1 MNARKRIFLLILIM
15 VTSSLFVAGI
25 AIVML
30 YGTAYGEQKDRLI
43 ETVRSQARLVE
54 AIARFNAVN
63 NKDYPAGPLTA
74 TLSQIIEAHINYKHS
89 GKTTDFSL
97 AQKAADKM
105 IFLLKHRHG
114 EEDPEYHDLNTVSV
128 NSKLAEPMRQAL
140 LGHSGTVVGLD
151 YRGEKVLAA
160 YEPLAGLNWG
170 IVAKTNLASV
180 RAPFVKTGLLAILIT
195 GLFVSAGTA
204 LFFRISNPMIQ
215 LLEKRAVELT
225 KLNLNLNQEID
236 ERKRAERELQKAHNE
251 LEIRVEE
258 RTKELSK
265 ANLLLN
271 EEMNERKRVEKQLQ
285 KSKSMLQ
292 KVFDGISEPLILLD
306 SDLTVKM
313 LNTAASKYYRAEYQQ
328 VIGKPCHQ
336 AFNARSN
343 PCEGCDIPSVIETS
357 TKVTFERNSLI
368 RPERLEQ
375 VVVYPIKEKN
385 SKTPTVI
392 VRISDITEARFL
404 EEKLIQS
411 EKLASLGLLVAG
423 IAHEINNPN
432 NFITFNIPIMRDYIG
447 HLIKIADEYAEEQKD
462 FELFNMPYLDF
473 REDIFNLL
481 ENIKH
486 GSERIKSIVSD
497 LSEFS
502 RMKSKKAMVYTELS
516 PIIEKAITIC
526 EGKIKRKA
534 KSLEVNIPE
543 NLPLVYTDQLF
554 LEQALIILLINA
566 FQALDKDV
574 SWVKLRVNHG
584 DKWKDHLM
592 IEVSDNG
599 CGMDE
604 ETRKNIFNPLFTT
617 KGPKE
622 GTGLGLYVCH
632 NLIEELGGRI
642 DVWSEVAKGSTFRV
656 ILPDKD
662 RIHKKRF

>member
-1 MNARKRIFLLILIM
+1 M
-15 VTSSLFVAGI
+15 VTSSLLVTGLS
-25 AIVML
+25 IVML
-30 YGTAYGEQKDRLI
+30 YGTAYREHKDRLI
-43 ETVRSQARLVE
+43 ETARSQARLVE

-74 TLSQIIEAHINYKHS
+74 TLSQVIEAHIHYKHS

-97 AQKAADKM
+97 AQKEGDKI

-114 EEDPEYHDLNTVSV
+114 ERDPEYHNLNPVSL
-128 NSKLAEPMRQAL
+128 NSKLADPMRLAL
-140 LGHSGTVVGLD
+140 LGHSGTVVGPD
-151 YRGEKVLAA
+151 YRGKKVLAA
-160 YEPLAGLNWG
+160 HEPLAGLNWG
-170 IVAKTNLASV
+170 IVAKIDLASL
-180 RAPFVKTGLLAILIT
+180 RTPFVKTGILVIFIT
-195 GLFVSAGTA
+195 GLVVTAGAA
-204 LFFRISNPMIQ
+204 LFLRISNPMIQ
-215 LLEKRAVELT
+215 LLGKRAVELT
-225 KLNLNLNQEID
+225 KLNLNLSQEIV

-271 EEMNERKRVEKQLQ
+271 EEINERKRVEKQLQ
-285 KSKSMLQ
+285 RSKSMLQ

-306 SDLTVKM
+306 RDLTVKM
-313 LNTAASKYYRAEYQQ
+313 LNKAALKYYRAEYRQ
-328 VIGKPCHQ
+328 VVGKPCHQ

-343 PCEGCDIPSVIETS
+343 PCAGCDIPSVIEKS
-357 TKVTFERNSLI
+357 EEVRFERKSI
-368 RPERLEQ
+368 IKSEILEQ

-385 SKTPTVI
+385 SKTSTVI

-432 NFITFNIPIMRDYIG
+432 NFITFNIPILRDYIG
-447 HLIKIADEYAEEQKD
+447 QLMKIVDDYAEEQTD
-462 FELFNMPYLDF
+462 FELFNMPYLEF
-473 REDIFNLL
+473 RKDIFNLL
-481 ENIKH
+481 KNIKH

-502 RMKSKKAMVYTELS
+502 RMKSKKTMIYTDLK

-526 EGKIKRKA
+526 KGKIKKKV

-543 NLPLVYTDQLF
+543 NLPLVYTDQQF
-554 LEQALIILLINA
+554 LEQALLILLINA

-574 SWVKLRVNHG
+574 SWVKLGVKHG
-584 DKWKDHLM
+584 DKWKDNLM
-592 IEVSDNG
+592 IEISDNG

-604 ETRKNIFNPLFTT
+604 ETGKKIFDPLFTT

-622 GTGLGLYVCH
+622 GTGLGLYFCH

-662 RIHKKRF
+662 RRRMKRF